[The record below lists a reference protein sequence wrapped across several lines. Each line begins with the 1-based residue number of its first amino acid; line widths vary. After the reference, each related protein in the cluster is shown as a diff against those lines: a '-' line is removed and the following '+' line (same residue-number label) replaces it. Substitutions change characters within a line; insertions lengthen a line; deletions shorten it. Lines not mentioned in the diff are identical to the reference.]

1 MRTKLALAALA
12 TAALGGTALAAD
24 LPRRAAPPVYTPI
37 APVFTWTGVNFGLT
51 TSYLFTDR
59 QNVVTFGN
67 QANTAT
73 NVGLGRRAPVAS
85 TKVDGFANVGG
96 GIGYDYQFTPGNG
109 IVIGVAADASWT
121 DLRKRQ
127 GYVGPALV
135 QNGFVPDVSRYSQ
148 TLDYLGT
155 VRGRIG
161 YAFDRF
167 LVYGTGGFAFGDVD
181 YRAEFF
187 RSPDQAL
194 AYAGRSSRT
203 ETGYAYGGGIEYAI
217 PADSFLNRF
226 NFLSLI
232 GIQSQAVTLK
242 AEYLHYDLGRRSVL
256 VNNTG
261 LGGAATGSYTS
272 TFRTEGNLV
281 RAGLTYRFGSF
292 FGL

>member
-1 MRTKLALAALA
+1 MRTNLILAAAA
-12 TAALGGTALAAD
+12 TAALTGSAFAAD
-24 LPRRAAPPVYTPI
+24 LPRRAAPPVYTPV
-37 APVFTWTGVNFGLT
+37 APVFTWTGFNFGLT

-67 QANTAT
+67 QGNTQT
-73 NVGLGRRAPVAS
+73 NVGLARRAPVRS
-85 TKVDGFANVGG
+85 TEVDGFANVGG
-96 GIGYDYQFTPGNG
+96 GFGYDYQFGAG
-109 IVIGVAADASWT
+109 SGVVVGFAADATWT
-121 DLRKRQ
+121 DLRKRK
-127 GYVGPALV
+127 GYVGPALAV
-135 QNGFVPDVSRYSQ
+135 NNFTPDVSRYTQ

-167 LVYGTGGFAFGDVD
+167 LVYGTGGFAYGGVD
-181 YRAEFF
+181 YRADFF
-187 RSPDQAL
+187 RNTDGAL
-194 AYAGRSSRT
+194 AYTGRNRDT
-203 ETGYAYGGGIEYAI
+203 ETGYVYGGGIEYAI
-217 PADSFLNRF
+217 PTDSILNRF

-242 AEYLHYDLGRRSVL
+242 AEYLHYDLGKRTVL

-261 LGGAATGSYTS
+261 LGGAATGSYNS

-281 RAGLTYRFGSF
+281 RAGLTYRFGSL